1 MNLIEAK
8 KNIYTEIV
16 NSAFIKNGIFTVDS
30 NVQSKNPMW
39 VMNFKTLSTDK
50 RFLESFVAIFEE
62 RFKDVSELQV
72 CGMESGA
79 LPFIAALSLL
89 SPRCKNAFYIRKSA
103 KKSDL
108 AKTIEGVIQK
118 DLPIIII
125 DDILNSGNTVKKQ
138 TVVLEEQGF
147 IPHAVFSILRF
158 RESTY
163 YEVLFSKKV
172 YMESIFELNDFTREL
187 KVNNFMP
194 SKVDTPSYHRWESVW
209 KVKLSK
215 NNPYYVFPKS
225 APVIDDE
232 NIYVG
237 ADDGSVAALLLKTGD
252 IVWQQRLVTFGENG
266 KRIFSSLAL
275 SKGNLFFG
283 AYDGNF
289 YCLDVKTGKRN
300 WVCMDAD
307 WIGSSPAV
315 REDGNVVYIGLE
327 FGLFKKNGGVVA
339 VDVQSGKTLWQYYE
353 MSGLTHAS
361 PAVSTALGVVICGCN
376 DNFVYCLDQKTGKL
390 LWKYETGGEVKYGA
404 IFDEKKKMVIIGSM
418 DGCVYCLSTITG
430 EVVMKFSAQA
440 GFYSNAVLYNDTIII
455 GSLDKNIYCFDMKTK
470 TELWRVATRGRI
482 FASPVVHKQSI
493 FIGSNDGSLY
503 EIDAKTGKVISLIQ
517 LSERIVNKV
526 IIKEEKGERFI
537 YIPTHACEL
546 YKFREII

>member
-1 MNLIEAK
+1 MNSIEAK
-8 KNIYTEIV
+8 SILHKDIV
-16 NSAFIKNGIFTVDS
+16 TSVFTHIKTSSPDILSEMNLL
-30 NVQSKNPMW
+30 W
-39 VMNFKTLSTDK
+39 VMNFKTLSVEK
-50 RFLESFVAIFEE
+50 SFLETFVLLFEE
-62 RFKDVSELQV
+62 QFKHLPEVQV

-118 DLPIIII
+118 DIPIIII
-125 DDILNSGNTVKKQ
+125 DDIINKGSTIKKQ
-138 TVVLEEQGF
+138 LVVLKGEGYT
-147 IPHAVFSILRF
+147 PYACFSILRF
-158 RESTY
+158 RDKIS
-163 YEVLFSKKV
+163 YEPILGDDIRI
-172 YMESIFELNDFTREL
+172 ESIFELNDFTKEL
-187 KVNNFMP
+187 GLVNIPIHNQVKP
-194 SKVDTPSYHRWESVW
+194 NYYGWENIW
-209 KVKLSK
+209 KVKLSQH
-215 NNPYYVFPKS
+215 NPYYVFPKS
-225 APVIDDE
+225 APTLDKE
-232 NIYVG
+232 NIYM
-237 ADDGSVAALLLKTGD
+237 ANDDGSVVALSRDAGD
-252 IVWQQRLVTFGENG
+252 IVWQQKIVSFGENG
-266 KRIFSSLAL
+266 KRIFSSLAI
-275 SKGNLFFG
+275 SNDNLFFG

-289 YCLDVKTGKRN
+289 YCLDAKTGKRN

-353 MSGLTHAS
+353 MTGLTHAS
-361 PAVSTALGVVICGCN
+361 PAVSTKLGVVVCGCN
-376 DNFVYCLDQKTGKL
+376 DNFVYCLDYKTGKL
-390 LWKYETGGEVKYGA
+390 LWKYETQGEVKYGA
-404 IFDEKKKMVIIGSM
+404 IFDEKRKMVIIGSM
-418 DGCVYCLSTITG
+418 DGNVYCLSIVTG
-430 EVVMKFSAQA
+430 ELVMIFSAQA
-440 GFYSNAVLYNDTIII
+440 GFYSNPVLFEDTIII
-455 GSLDKNIYCFDMKTK
+455 GSLDKNIYCFDLITKTK
-470 TELWRVATRGRI
+470 LWHVATGGRI
-482 FASPVVHKQSI
+482 FASPVVYKRSI

-503 EIDAKTGKVISLIQ
+503 EIEAKTGKVISLIQ